1 MKSEL
6 TKIPGIG
13 KNMAEHLI
21 RAGFPTIES
30 LKGKSPD
37 DIYNADCLAQ
47 EMTVDKCALYSYRLA
62 VHYADHNGELPTDKQ
77 NWWNWKDG

>member
-13 KNMAEHLI
+13 NNMAEHLT

-30 LKGKSPD
+30 MKSNSPD
-37 DIYNADCLAQ
+37 DIYEADCLAQ
-47 EMTVDKCALYSYRLA
+47 GVTV
-62 VHYADHNGELPTDKQ
+62 VIG
-77 NWWNWKDG
+77 G